1 MFTTRKTSLAT
12 ALAASFI
19 LYACGGGGGGSDSST
34 SSGSSSTTTSS
45 SSSAAAASTYTASNT
60 VTGWASYYT
69 DGGSLTGGASATTA
83 KTYTVT
89 TRKELLDALYN
100 GTETVAS
107 NGTFSGGTLD
117 SDPKIIYI
125 SGTISLN
132 TNLAGTE
139 LTADDYVS
147 RSCASDDY
155 TSADAMWAAYYAAF
169 SPSVWTDM
177 STEVSG
183 TPETARACA
192 ATAQKEI
199 VNIQVPS
206 NTSIIGLN
214 SDAII
219 EHGNLILGDSNTAV
233 ENIIIRNVNFQD
245 AFDFFPQWDP
255 TDSSDTGRWN
265 SNYDLIT
272 VYNATHVWI
281 DHNEFSDGARTD
293 DLYPSVW
300 TGEAS
305 DGTNYATNEVYK
317 IQHHD
322 ATVDIIKAS
331 NYITVSYNYFHDH
344 DKNGLVGNTD
354 SASTSA
360 ENPDV
365 LKVTFDHNY
374 YKDIKQRQPRVRY
387 GMVHVYN
394 NYYNNEQEATEDET
408 LDTADVYGWSVGW
421 TAGQASKIYAES
433 NAFTLPSTFTV
444 ASIYA
449 VSISSSKISSCE
461 STGTGYSEA
470 ACSSYF
476 YDADTYLN
484 GTKVDV
490 TKAIT
495 NYSSYVTSDADGAYW
510 KPSTYYSYT
519 LDDPTTLS
527 TTIPEEAGVGKL

>member
-1 MFTTRKTSLAT
+1 MFTTQKSRLAT

-19 LYACGGGGGGSDSST
+19 LYACGGSSGGSDDS
-34 SSGSSSTTTSS
+34 SS
-45 SSSAAAASTYTASNT
+45 SSSASSSSSSSTSSSSYTASNT
-60 VTGWASYYT
+60 VTGWASYYA

-100 GTETVAS
+100 STETVAS
-107 NGTFSGGTLD
+107 DGTFSGGTLD

-147 RSCASDDY
+147 RSCAAEDY
-155 TSADAMWAAYYAAF
+155 SSADAMWTAYYAAF

-177 STEVSG
+177 AEEVSG

-219 EHGNLILGDSNTAV
+219 EHGNLILGDSDTAV

-281 DHNEFSDGARTD
+281 DHNEFSDGSRTD

-300 TGEAS
+300 TGTAS
-305 DGTNYATNEVYK
+305 DDTDYATNEVYK

-322 ATVDIIKAS
+322 ATVDVIKAS
-331 NYITVSYNYFHDH
+331 NYITLSYNYFHDH

-354 SASTSA
+354 TAKTTA
-360 ENPDV
+360 ENPTV

-374 YKDIKQRQPRVRY
+374 YKNIKQRQPRVRY
-387 GMVHVYN
+387 GMVHIYN
-394 NYYNNEQEATEDET
+394 NYYDNELDATEDET

-433 NAFTLPSTFTV
+433 NAFTLPSDFTV
-444 ASIYA
+444 DNIYA
-449 VSISSSKISSCE
+449 VSISSSKITSCE
-461 STGTGYSEA
+461 SASTYTA
-470 ACSSYF
+470 KDCSSYF

-490 TKAIT
+490 TTAIT
-495 NYSSYVTSDADGAYW
+495 TANSYVTSDADGAYW
-510 KPSTYYSYT
+510 KPADYYSYT